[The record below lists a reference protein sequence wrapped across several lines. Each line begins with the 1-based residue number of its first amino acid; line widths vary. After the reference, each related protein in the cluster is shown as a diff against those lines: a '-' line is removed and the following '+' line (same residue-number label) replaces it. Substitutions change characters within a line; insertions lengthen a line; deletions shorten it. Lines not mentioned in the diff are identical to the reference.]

1 MVSGHSYR
9 STAKTISQ
17 IATEK
22 AAATLNRAAADN
34 RSSET
39 PAETAGTGAW
49 WCG

>member
-1 MVSGHSYR
+1 MVSVHSYR

-17 IATEK
+17 IATEN

>member
-1 MVSGHSYR
+1 MVSVRSYR

-17 IATEK
+17 IATAN

-34 RSSET
+34 RNSET

-49 WCG
+49 GCG